1 MDLARRQGRIRYDT
15 DKLTRKLRAKQSNA
29 ARTVE
34 LAGGKMEISHTALE
48 SGDAGPETRKA
59 QSEAI
64 QLLEALLKDQ
74 QQQQQDNG
82 GGSSAAMM
90 AMQNMS
96 RGSQGGGFHGGVNAP
111 LAPATL
117 DTAGYRASSQQKFDE
132 KMAAGFESEFPPEF
146 RALINSYFDQIR
158 KESRP

>member
-1 MDLARRQGRIRYDT
+1 MVTHAGGCHCGRIRFE
-15 DKLTRKLRAKQSNA
+15 
-29 ARTVE
+29 V
-34 LAGGKMEISHTALE
+34 
-48 SGDAGPETRKA
+48 
-59 QSEAI
+59 
-64 QLLEALLKDQ
+64 
-74 QQQQQDNG
+74 
-82 GGSSAAMM
+82 
-90 AMQNMS
+90 
-96 RGSQGGGFHGGVNAP
+96 